1 MMRESRT
8 SEYQCKECGHKW
20 SGFEWTKNQI
30 KKYNITCEKC
40 ESNNIKKLGLLKF
53 QYKLII
59 FLSLILIP
67 GLIVG
72 IMGMTLVDNANL
84 NTFWIGFGIGC
95 IIGLPIICYNEII
108 R

>member
-1 MMRESRT
+1 MRESRT
-8 SEYQCKECGHKW
+8 SEYQCEECGHKW

-40 ESNNIKKLGLLKF
+40 ESNNIKKLG
-53 QYKLII
+53 KLISKFNLI
-59 FLSLILIP
+59 IVLSIILIS
-67 GLIVG
+67 GLMFG
-72 IMGMTLVDNANL
+72 IMGITLVDNANL

-95 IIGLPIICYNEII
+95 IIGLPLFCYNEIK